1 MRATVR
7 GYSRWLQ
14 FDNAYPTLEILSK
27 VGLSQ
32 SWLLVFVS
40 LSVYHKFFFSFYYY
54 LLIFNISNVGKNKK
68 ANSYA
73 YLNNLLT

>member
-14 FDNAYPTLEILSK
+14 FDNGYSTLEISK
-27 VGLSQ
+27 VGLSLC
-32 SWLLVFVS
+32 WLLVVR
-40 LSVYHKFFFSFYYY
+40 LCGLNYMFYYC

-68 ANSYA
+68 AKSYA